1 MNIFYYL
8 GACVPFLAFL
18 FSCAALFHIRASRN
32 AILWGALCTLT
43 LILALHIPLL
53 SCASLEQIIT
63 LLPLTVDVPFI
74 ICLHLLSAGGLFETC
89 AVWSTGCL
97 VGMILDILRR
107 LLLLFQPRPGILF
120 LLLLSA
126 AGAALVCEVWFS
138 LRQPFRR
145 WGQEVEENWTTV
157 LAPML
162 LSFLLLSYIS
172 GNAGDPAMLLFTL
185 LAALAVLLALTRI
198 LHLSVDLRETRQTER
213 MARQQLELQ
222 SRDYRAVRQK
232 MELGRI
238 YRHDL
243 HHHLAALDAIL
254 SREAGGEDARRYIR
268 DLRGALS
275 ETLPENWCASGSI
288 NAMLSAYLSQARE
301 NGCQVEAEMQLPELF
316 PFDEIDL
323 CVMLAN
329 ALENAVNACREL
341 PEERRYIRLSAE
353 LTDNQRF
360 ILTVENACACKVDFG
375 PDGLPA
381 VASRP
386 GHGLGLRSIS
396 AVVEK
401 YRGLLRCQCPDGAFI
416 LRTVLFPPMAETLRK
431 EKRRRSMA
439 RPLGTAALGLALLY
453 AFLNSSPN
461 LTNALEEVPV
471 LGAAVQAL
479 DLRAYTG
486 VQTEPA
492 YYINEAGGL
501 TLVFQQSGTG
511 VGYTEVVI
519 SPDALSQLPARG
531 GPLAQAVPPE

>member
-145 WGQEVEENWTTV
+145 WGQEVE
-157 LAPML
+157 
-162 LSFLLLSYIS
+162 
-172 GNAGDPAMLLFTL
+172 
-185 LAALAVLLALTRI
+185 
-198 LHLSVDLRETRQTER
+198 
-213 MARQQLELQ
+213 LQ

-275 ETLPENWCASGSI
+275 ETSPESWCASGSI
-288 NAMLSAYLSQARE
+288 NAMLSAYISQARE
-301 NGCQVEAEMQLPELF
+301 NGCQVEAEIQLPELF

-341 PEERRYIRLSAE
+341 PEEKRYIRLSAE

-486 VQTEPA
+486 IQPEPA
-492 YYINEAGGL
+492 YYISEAGEL
-501 TLVFQQSGTG
+501 ALVFQQSETG
-511 VGYTEVVI
+511 GCTEFVI
-519 SPDALSQLPARG
+519 SPDTLLELLTRG

>member
-1 MNIFYYL
+1 
-8 GACVPFLAFL
+8 
-18 FSCAALFHIRASRN
+18 
-32 AILWGALCTLT
+32 
-43 LILALHIPLL
+43 
-53 SCASLEQIIT
+53 
-63 LLPLTVDVPFI
+63 
-74 ICLHLLSAGGLFETC
+74 
-89 AVWSTGCL
+89 
-97 VGMILDILRR
+97 
-107 LLLLFQPRPGILF
+107 
-120 LLLLSA
+120 
-126 AGAALVCEVWFS
+126 
-138 LRQPFRR
+138 
-145 WGQEVEENWTTV
+145 
-157 LAPML
+157 
-162 LSFLLLSYIS
+162 
-172 GNAGDPAMLLFTL
+172 
-185 LAALAVLLALTRI
+185 
-198 LHLSVDLRETRQTER
+198 
-213 MARQQLELQ
+213 
-222 SRDYRAVRQK
+222 
-232 MELGRI
+232 
-238 YRHDL
+238 
-243 HHHLAALDAIL
+243 
-254 SREAGGEDARRYIR
+254 
-268 DLRGALS
+268 
-275 ETLPENWCASGSI
+275 
-288 NAMLSAYLSQARE
+288 MLSAYLSQARE
-301 NGCQVEAEMQLPELF
+301 NGCQVEAEIRLPELF

-341 PEERRYIRLSAE
+341 PEEKRYIRLSAE

-486 VQTEPA
+486 IQPEPA
-492 YYINEAGGL
+492 YYISEAGEL
-501 TLVFQQSGTG
+501 ALVFQQSETG
-511 VGYTEVVI
+511 GCTEFVI
-519 SPDALSQLPARG
+519 SPDTLLELLTRG

>member
-145 WGQEVEENWTTV
+145 WGQEVE
-157 LAPML
+157 
-162 LSFLLLSYIS
+162 
-172 GNAGDPAMLLFTL
+172 
-185 LAALAVLLALTRI
+185 
-198 LHLSVDLRETRQTER
+198 
-213 MARQQLELQ
+213 LQ

-232 MELGRI
+232 MELGRV

-254 SREAGGEDARRYIR
+254 SRAAGGEDARRYIR

-301 NGCQVEAEMQLPELF
+301 NGCQVAVEMQLPELF

-341 PEERRYIRLSAE
+341 PEEKRYIRLSAE

-486 VQTEPA
+486 IQPEPA
-492 YYINEAGGL
+492 YYISEAGEL
-501 TLVFQQSGTG
+501 ALVFQQSETG
-511 VGYTEVVI
+511 GCTEFVI
-519 SPDALSQLPARG
+519 SPDTLLELLTRG

>member
-145 WGQEVEENWTTV
+145 WGQEVE
-157 LAPML
+157 
-162 LSFLLLSYIS
+162 
-172 GNAGDPAMLLFTL
+172 
-185 LAALAVLLALTRI
+185 
-198 LHLSVDLRETRQTER
+198 
-213 MARQQLELQ
+213 LQ

-232 MELGRI
+232 MELGRV

-301 NGCQVEAEMQLPELF
+301 NGCQVAVEMQLPELF

-486 VQTEPA
+486 IQPEPA
-492 YYINEAGGL
+492 YYISEAGEL
-501 TLVFQQSGTG
+501 ALVFQQSETG
-511 VGYTEVVI
+511 GCTEFVI
-519 SPDALSQLPARG
+519 SPDTLLELLTRG